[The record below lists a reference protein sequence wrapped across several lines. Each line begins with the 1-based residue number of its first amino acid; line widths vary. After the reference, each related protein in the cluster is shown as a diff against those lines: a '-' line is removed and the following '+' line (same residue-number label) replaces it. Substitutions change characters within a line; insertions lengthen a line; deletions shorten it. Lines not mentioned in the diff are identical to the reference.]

1 MGVVYKA
8 FDTKLSRTVA
18 LKFLPPQWSHDS
30 AAQQRFLR
38 EAQAA
43 SATNHRNI
51 CVIHDFQHTDDG
63 RLFIV
68 MAYYDGQTL
77 KQKLEGG
84 ALPVGEAV
92 EIACEVAEGLA
103 KAHAQGVIH
112 RDVKSGNLI
121 VSDDGVKIL
130 DFGLAKFAD
139 ALQLTIPGSTI
150 GTVGYMSPEQ
160 TRGEEADPRSDV
172 WALGIVLYEM
182 LSGEM
187 PFKGAYPEAI
197 FYAIKNEP
205 VPPLRA
211 PGREIPET
219 LETIVMRAL
228 EKDPEKRYQTAR
240 EFARDLRLLLGRTVP
255 LDLLTGPLPSLPPFT
270 SPKPPSRWQ
279 RVRVAVTPT
288 RAIVGAI
295 VAIAAIAAGYRWF
308 TQPVVRV
315 PVAIAPVANYTGEPT
330 LDGYRL
336 ALTESLL
343 EELEDSPNIRVV
355 PLRRLV
361 EIVRQFI
368 ASGDASSREAIQ
380 AVATH
385 SGARFVVIPAL
396 GYQNGAW
403 VARAE
408 VRDVESGTVT
418 KTLESEGI
426 TSSLPKDAVFRLMA
440 ALADRIQADFKANG
454 PGRSYAARSAS
465 SRFRN
470 LDAVRAFSEGLDRYE
485 QLEYASALEAFR
497 RAVMEDDQHATAYSW
512 LSRVLLLLNKRN
524 DAVAAAR
531 RAKQLV
537 TTDMPERDVV
547 FIDAILADSQA
558 DTATAE
564 QKYRR
569 LTALQRDDVPAQI
582 ELADFLKRQNRD
594 QEAIAAY
601 RAALARD
608 GGSIRPYVDL
618 CMLYTRDDE
627 YPLADKEGKT
637 ALERYRTVGNRG
649 GEAQALLA
657 LSDMQ
662 RKQRNFTEAK
672 RTSEAARELFLS
684 LKYPYGLARVHQ
696 YLGAVA
702 ADTGDYPGAVQ
713 FFQEALSRSREVGNR
728 DLEGLELMNLATSY
742 EALGQRVQAL
752 DYYQQSQQL
761 YQQNGDDRRA
771 AEQEANVAG
780 LLIDFGSSQAEALRR
795 LNNARASFRTLGH
808 MEGEVFTREGEAA
821 NNLHQGKHEDARQQ
835 LRAAI
840 NMAKERGLGRSVMS
854 MTAKLADSYI
864 ETGEYQEA
872 RVRLEAAGA
881 TGTARAD
888 LEVAIALG
896 RVHGRLGDF
905 DDARERLTRALAS
918 VESSGLMALVPSA
931 LTALGEVEYESD
943 RVSEARTYF
952 EKAAALWTDD
962 LPDAASVAARCWV
975 GLLETEGRR
984 VPKAGMSVE
993 TSIKKAANMGRLS
1006 VESLCRLAESRI
1018 RFSRQQYADVEPLIR
1033 PIPLDG
1039 DRRVGPE
1046 LAAQV
1051 HYWRGR
1057 TLAAQ
1062 GNPDAAKLEI
1072 ETAQKLLRD
1081 LMASLPES
1089 SRNGFGSK
1097 GDVRRILENDAVQSG
1112 R

>member
-1 MGVVYKA
+1 MGVVYRA

-68 MAYYDGQTL
+68 MAYYEGQTL
-77 KQKLEGG
+77 KQKLEAG
-84 ALPVGEAV
+84 ALPIVEAV

-103 KAHAQGVIH
+103 KAHAQGVVH

-160 TRGEEADPRSDV
+160 ARGEEADPRSDV

-182 LSGEM
+182 LTGEM

-205 VPPLRA
+205 VPSLRA

-228 EKDPEKRYQTAR
+228 EKDPEKRYQTAK
-240 EFARDLRLLLGRTVP
+240 EVARDLRLLLGRTVP
-255 LDLLTGPLPSLPPFT
+255 LDLLTGPLPPFT
-270 SPKPPSRWQ
+270 PPKPLSWWQ
-279 RVRVAVTPT
+279 RTRAAVTPA
-288 RAIVGAI
+288 RAIVAAI
-295 VAIAAIAAGYRWF
+295 VTIAAVAAGYRWI
-308 TQPVVRV
+308 TRPVVRI

-336 ALTESLL
+336 ALTETLL

-355 PLRRLV
+355 PFRRLA

-380 AVATH
+380 AVATQ

-426 TSSLPKDAVFRLMA
+426 TSSLPKDAVFRLMS
-440 ALADRIQADFKANG
+440 ALGDRIQADFKTNG

-497 RAVMEDDQHATAYSW
+497 RAVTEDDQHATAYSW

-537 TTDMPERDVV
+537 TTDMRERDVV
-547 FIDAILADSQA
+547 FVDAILADSQA

-569 LTALQRDDVPAQI
+569 LTTLHRDDVPAQI

-594 QEAIAAY
+594 QEAIGAY

-608 GGSIRPYVDL
+608 GGYIRPYVDL
-618 CMLYTRDDE
+618 CQLYTRDDE
-627 YPLADKEGKT
+627 YPLADKEGRA

-662 RKQRNFTEAK
+662 RKQRNFAEAR

-684 LKYPYGLARVHQ
+684 LQYPYGLARVHQ

-752 DYYQQSQQL
+752 NYYQQSQQL

-771 AEQEANVAG
+771 AEQEAMVAG
-780 LLIDFGSSQAEALRR
+780 LLIDFGSNQAEALRR
-795 LNNARASFRTLGH
+795 LNNARASFRTLAH
-808 MEGEVFTREGEAA
+808 MEGEVFTREAEAA
-821 NNLHQGKHEDARQQ
+821 NNLHQGKHEESRQQ

-840 NMAKERGLGRSVMS
+840 SMAKERGLGRSVMS

-872 RVRLEAAGA
+872 RVRLEEAGG

-896 RVHGRLGDF
+896 KVHGRLGDF

-918 VESSGLMALVPSA
+918 VNSGGLMALVPSA
-931 LTALGEVEYESD
+931 LTALGEVEYESG
-943 RVSEARTYF
+943 RVSEARAYF
-952 EKAAALWTDD
+952 EKASALWTDD
-962 LPDAASVAARCWV
+962 LPDAASVSARCWT
-975 GLLETEGRR
+975 GLLETEDRH
-984 VPKAGMSVE
+984 VPKAGVSVE
-993 TSIKKAANMGRLS
+993 TSIKKAANMGRLN
-1006 VESLCRLAESRI
+1006 VESQCRLAESRI
-1018 RFSRQQYADVEPLIR
+1018 RFSRQQYADAESLIR
-1033 PIPLDG
+1033 PIPIDG
-1039 DRRVGPE
+1039 DRKVGPE

-1057 TLAAQ
+1057 TLAEQ
-1062 GNPDAAKLEI
+1062 GNPDGAKSEI
-1072 ETAQKLLRD
+1072 EKAQKLLRD

-1089 SRNGFGSK
+1089 SRSGFGSK
-1097 GDVRRILENDAVQSG
+1097 RDVRRVLENGAVQSG